1 LDTYLIVNA
10 EDFGAS
16 VGINRGI
23 VERHTRGVVTSTSL
37 MVTGRAADE
46 AAAMS
51 RDLPDLAVGLHFDVC
66 GEDERDFDT
75 LGMAAVHEEFRR
87 QLDAFA
93 DAIETLYGGRHAGTL
108 GDIGTFSFYVTK
120 NVVTGEGGC

>member
-1 LDTYLIVNA
+1 VGKYLIVNA
-10 EDFGAS
+10 DDFGAS
-16 VGINRGI
+16 TGINRGI
-23 VERHTRGVVTSTSL
+23 LDCHIRGIVTSTSL
-37 MVTGRAADE
+37 MVTGRAVHE
-46 AAAMS
+46 AVAMS
-51 RDLPDLAVGLHFDVC
+51 RDHPALAIGLHFDVC

>member
-10 EDFGAS
+10 DDFGAS

-23 VERHTRGVVTSTSL
+23 VECHTRGVVTSTSM
-37 MVTGRAADE
+37 MVTGRAVAE

-66 GEDERDFDT
+66 GEDEREFDT
-75 LGMAAVHEEFRR
+75 TGVAAVHEEFRR